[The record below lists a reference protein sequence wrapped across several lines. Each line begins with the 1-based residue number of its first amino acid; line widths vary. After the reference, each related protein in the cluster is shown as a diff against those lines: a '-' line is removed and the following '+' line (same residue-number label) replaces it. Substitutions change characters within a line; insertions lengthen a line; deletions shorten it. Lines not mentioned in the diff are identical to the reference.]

1 MVIIRALAII
11 NKNAA
16 TGGNGRRGEGWSI
29 FYIYIYIS
37 AILLSFRIRVEKK
50 INPHSDIV
58 RRTRSEIVST
68 MQSIEYVSFNE

>member
-1 MVIIRALAII
+1 MRQREV
-11 NKNAA
+11 
-16 TGGNGRRGEGWSI
+16 TGGEGRGGVSS
-29 FYIYIYIS
+29 IYIYIS

-68 MQSIEYVSFNE
+68 MQSIKYVSFNE